1 MNNLSFVLKL
11 LNYYCL
17 INSLIFLFRF
27 YFECRVLSFFIENYM
42 FYEEIYDVKRYVMFI
57 KILFFNFLVLIVI
70 KKV

>member
-27 YFECRVLSFFIENYM
+27 YFECCVLSFFIENYM

>member
-27 YFECRVLSFFIENYM
+27 YFECRVLSFRIENYM
-42 FYEEIYDVKRYVMFI
+42 FYEEIYDVKRYAMFI